1 MSSSSI
7 IIPSGISTIIN
18 ERVTLWQKFDEAQ
31 SQFNEIDKLASQV
44 ASSNPAQILSEL
56 TDEKTPPAEVT
67 TALQN
72 FQAELAIIGK
82 ARNDIK
88 AYQAEIKKIKNQ
100 QMVIAVIVIIVGLI
114 TTVLLC
120 SVAFGMISSLT

>member
-1 MSSSSI
+1 
-7 IIPSGISTIIN
+7 
-18 ERVTLWQKFDEAQ
+18 
-31 SQFNEIDKLASQV
+31 
-44 ASSNPAQILSEL
+44 
-56 TDEKTPPAEVT
+56 
-67 TALQN
+67 LQN